1 MSSVVLAKSA
11 ATAED
16 RLVQAIKRFEAQLS
30 PDQREI
36 YTKNQGLSLRPEGSE
51 VSKLLGEVD
60 RLVKAKH
67 GTRSAFKPRLE
78 SVVMAI
84 QKSASIGDV
93 MIGGSQNLIA
103 CGVWSIARIAL
114 LVRLMFDNN
123 QDSLRCHRPQRHL
136 CQQYRN
142 CPLYSWR

>member
-1 MSSVVLAKSA
+1 MSGTVLATSTE
-11 ATAED
+11 TAED

-30 PDQREI
+30 PDQRKI
-36 YTKNQGLSLRPEGSE
+36 YTQNQDLKLRPGASD

-78 SVVMAI
+78 SVIMAV
-84 QKSASIGDV
+84 QKFASIGDV

-103 CGVWSIARIAL
+103 SGVWSIVRIAL
-114 LVRLMFDNN
+114 LVRWMLENSHD
-123 QDSLRCHRPQRHL
+123 LLKYYRPQ
-136 CQQYRN
+136 
-142 CPLYSWR
+142 